1 MYLLTLS
8 RANGTNKTEYV
19 LPTIVCSCCHVLKRP
34 QAGEIIGSS
43 IVRNQPLVNISWYIS
58 YTWWFHLY
66 VDQHGYSKQTIGSGQ
81 VGAEGLSGLSS
92 PPCEWSV
99 LLHVLPTLPQSTLFF
114 ATTILR
120 KKQQQKTAVQ
130 TLDCEELRGWNIKPC
145 WFIQQAVLSLW
156 PAPLWGFQFSWI
168 KIYLFTNLWF
178 PPTNTFIASKSKCF
192 CFGLVKSVSLFVDLL

>member
-43 IVRNQPLVNISWYIS
+43 IVCNQPLVNISWYIS

-92 PPCEWSV
+92 PPCAWSV

-120 KKQQQKTAVQ
+120 KKQNKKLQS
-130 TLDCEELRGWNIKPC
+130 R
-145 WFIQQAVLSLW
+145 LSTVKNSEGEISNRADLFSRQSCLSD
-156 PAPLWGFQFSWI
+156 PLLSGVFSF
-168 KIYLFTNLWF
+168 LE
-178 PPTNTFIASKSKCF
+178 
-192 CFGLVKSVSLFVDLL
+192 